1 MTAFNMAA
9 EAAVEAGAHG
19 AEAAAHGADA
29 AAHGAEHASGGF
41 PPFDPTLFSSQFFWF
56 IVAFGILLYVMNK
69 TALPAV
75 SETLEKRKNTIA
87 ADLAGARAAGESA
100 EAARAQHEKLI
111 AEARAKAR
119 GEIDDVRA
127 KSAAVVAEQTQK
139 SEADVAKT
147 ISDAEAKIA
156 TMRTGALA
164 NVRATAADLAIEIAQ
179 KIGGVSVSKAEVE
192 KAMDAAGRNA
202 A

>member
-1 MTAFNMAA
+1 MTAFMLA
-9 EAAVEAGAHG
+9 EAAVEASAHG

-29 AAHGAEHASGGF
+29 AAHGAEHASSGF

-69 TALPAV
+69 KALPAV
-75 SETLEKRKNTIA
+75 AQTLEKRKNTIE
-87 ADLAGARAAGESA
+87 ADLAGARSAGEAA

-127 KSAAVVAEQTQK
+127 KSAAAVAEQTAK

-156 TMRTGALA
+156 TMRAGALA
-164 NVRATAADLAIEIAQ
+164 NVRATASDLAIEIAQ

-192 KAMDAAGRNA
+192 KAMDAAGRSA

>member
-1 MTAFNMAA
+1 MTAFMLA

-19 AEAAAHGADA
+19 AEAAAHGAEA
-29 AAHGAEHASGGF
+29 AAHGAEHSGGF

-56 IVAFGILLYVMNK
+56 VVAFGILLYVMNK

-75 SETLEKRKNTIA
+75 AQTLEKRKNTIE
-87 ADLAGARAAGESA
+87 ADLAGARAAGEAA

-119 GEIDDVRA
+119 GEIDDVRG
-127 KSAAVVAEQTQK
+127 KSAAAVAEQTAK
-139 SEADVAKT
+139 SEADVART
-147 ISDAEAKIA
+147 IADAEGKIA
-156 TMRTGALA
+156 TMRSEALA
-164 NVRATAADLAIEIAQ
+164 NVRATASELAVEIAQ
-179 KIGGVSVSKAEVE
+179 KIGGVSVSKAEAERAV
-192 KAMDAAGRNA
+192 DAARSA